1 VETGVDLV
9 RNIEQIKK
17 SNLTFQRE
25 MQVRYTKL
33 VDRARTLAYYK
44 QKMIEDLDFTIK
56 SEQKN
61 LEDFQY
67 EGKEKPAHK
76 AELNKSLRDRERER
90 DK

>member
-67 EGKEKPAHK
+67 EGKE
-76 AELNKSLRDRERER
+76 
-90 DK
+90 